1 MDNNYNNN
9 TNENNNPQNNGYNNQ
24 QFNNPYNNNMNNG
37 FNNGG
42 SPYNNY
48 NNGYPPRPPYNQKPK
63 DKLGLFS
70 LIFGIASIVTS
81 MLYFL
86 GIPFAI
92 TAIVLS
98 ILSKNRIGRF
108 EGTAVAGLC
117 LGICGVC
124 LGLLFFAVM
133 LAMFSSPGLID
144 NMQQIYNN
152 NAQFY

>member
-24 QFNNPYNNNMNNG
+24 QF
-37 FNNGG
+37 
-42 SPYNNY
+42 NNY

-133 LAMFSSPGLID
+133 LAMFSSPELID